1 MRNFLFLIL
10 YLSATTAIGQKIAL
24 VNGHVINGTDN
35 TVYEN
40 HTVLINGKLIEN
52 IQPSSSSVPEGYE
65 QIDLSGRYVMPGMID
80 AHTHISSLAAAKRA
94 LESGVTTVRSASV
107 SAYQDI
113 TIREMVKAG
122 QLAGPDMVAAGVFV
136 TPQLGET
143 VLADPRL
150 GALAEGVQTEE
161 ELRTLV
167 RINID
172 RGVDVIKTRGTERAG
187 LPNTDPRKQTYT
199 QAQLAVVVD
208 EAAKAN
214 VPVMVHAHGDEGA
227 YAAVAAG
234 ARSIEH
240 GTYLSRKTLALMS
253 EKGTYLVPT
262 YTTVVDLVEP
272 GGDYDNPI
280 LMMRGKHMLPALAES
295 FQMALEL
302 GVKIATG
309 ADTGYGPNSV
319 TRVSM
324 EAENFVLMGMTPFQ
338 AIQSATVVSA
348 ELLEM
353 ADQTGQLAAG
363 YEADL
368 IILTGNPLDNIK
380 YLQDVVMVMSNGQ
393 IAMKRFPFELEEAK

>member
-1 MRNFLFLIL
+1 MRNFLSIIL
-10 YLSATTAIGQKIAL
+10 CLFATSAVGQKIAL
-24 VNGHVINGTDN
+24 VNGHIINGTDN

-40 HTVLINGKLIEN
+40 HTLLVDGRLITNL
-52 IQPSSSSVPEGYE
+52 QPSSSSIPQEYE
-65 QIDLSGRYVMPGMID
+65 QIDLSGRYIMPGMID
-80 AHTHISSLAAAKRA
+80 AHTHISSLASAERA

-122 QLAGPDMVAAGVFV
+122 QLPGPDMIAAGVFV

-150 GALAEGVQTEE
+150 GALSKGVQTEE
-161 ELRTLV
+161 ELRALV

-187 LPNTDPRKQTYT
+187 LPDTDPRKQTYT
-199 QAQLAVVVD
+199 LEQLAVVVD
-208 EAAKAN
+208 EAAKAD

-240 GTYLSRKTLALMS
+240 GTYLSKKTLELMR

-309 ADTGYGPNSV
+309 ADTGYGSNSV

-338 AIQSATVVSA
+338 AIQAATVIGA
-348 ELLEM
+348 ELLEL
-353 ADQTGQLAAG
+353 DTQTGRLAAG

-368 IILTGNPLDNIK
+368 VVLTGNPLDDIR

-393 IAMKRFPFELEEAK
+393 VAMKRFPFEIEEE

>member
-1 MRNFLFLIL
+1 M
-10 YLSATTAIGQKIAL
+10 SQKIAL
-24 VNGHVINGTDN
+24 VNGHVLNGTDN

-52 IQPSSSSVPEGYE
+52 IQPPTSSIPDGYE
-65 QIDLSGRYVMPGMID
+65 QIDISGRYIMPGLID
-80 AHTHISSLAAAKRA
+80 AHTHISSLASAKRA

-113 TIREMVKAG
+113 AIREMVKAG

-150 GALAEGVQTEE
+150 GALSEGVQTEE
-161 ELRTLV
+161 ELRALV

-187 LPNTDPRKQTYT
+187 LPFTDPRKQTYS

-208 EAAKAN
+208 EAAKADI
-214 VPVMVHAHGDEGA
+214 PVMVHAHGDEGA

-234 ARSIEH
+234 AKSIEH
-240 GTYLSRKTLALMS
+240 GTYLSKRTLELMRD
-253 EKGTYLVPT
+253 KGTYLVPT

-309 ADTGYGPNSV
+309 ADTGYGPNSI

-348 ELLEM
+348 ELLELGE
-353 ADQTGQLAAG
+353 QTGRLAAG

-368 IILTGNPLDNIK
+368 IVLTGNPLDNIR
-380 YLQDVVMVMSNGQ
+380 YLQDVVMVMSNGEV
-393 IAMKRFPFELEEAK
+393 AMKRFPFQIEEQ

>member
-1 MRNFLFLIL
+1 MRNFLSIIL
-10 YLSATTAIGQKIAL
+10 CLLATSAVGQKIAL
-24 VNGHVINGTDN
+24 VNGHIINGTDN

-40 HTVLINGKLIEN
+40 HTLLVDGRLITNL
-52 IQPSSSSVPEGYE
+52 QPSSSSIPQEYE
-65 QIDLSGRYVMPGMID
+65 QIDLSGRYIMPGMID
-80 AHTHISSLAAAKRA
+80 AHTHISSLASAERA

-122 QLAGPDMVAAGVFV
+122 QLPGPDMIAAGVFV

-150 GALAEGVQTEE
+150 GVLSEGVQTEE

-187 LPNTDPRKQTYT
+187 LPYTDPRRQTYT
-199 QAQLAVVVD
+199 QEQLAVVVD

-234 ARSIEH
+234 ALSIEH
-240 GTYLSRKTLALMS
+240 GTYLSRKTLELMRA
-253 EKGTYLVPT
+253 KGTYLVPT

-309 ADTGYGPNSV
+309 ADTGYGSNSV

-338 AIQSATVVSA
+338 AIQAATVIGA
-348 ELLEM
+348 ELLELD
-353 ADQTGQLAAG
+353 AQTGRLAAG

-368 IILTGNPLDNIK
+368 IILTGNPLDDIR

-393 IAMKRFPFELEEAK
+393 VAMKRFPFEIEEE

>member
-1 MRNFLFLIL
+1 MRNFLSIIL
-10 YLSATTAIGQKIAL
+10 CLLATSAVGQKIAL
-24 VNGHVINGTDN
+24 VNGHIINGTDN

-40 HTVLINGKLIEN
+40 HTLLIDGRLITN
-52 IQPSSSSVPEGYE
+52 LQPSSSSIPQEYE
-65 QIDLSGRYVMPGMID
+65 QIDLSGRYIMPGMID
-80 AHTHISSLAAAKRA
+80 AHTHISSLASAERA

-122 QLAGPDMVAAGVFV
+122 QLPGPDMIAAGVFV

-150 GALAEGVQTEE
+150 GVLSDGVQTEE

-167 RINID
+167 RINIV

-187 LPNTDPRKQTYT
+187 LPYTDPRKQTYT
-199 QAQLAVVVD
+199 KEQLAVVVD

-234 ARSIEH
+234 ALSIEH
-240 GTYLSRKTLALMS
+240 GTYLSRKTLELMRD
-253 EKGTYLVPT
+253 KGTYLVPT

-295 FQMALEL
+295 FQIALEL

-309 ADTGYGPNSV
+309 ADTGYGSNSV

-338 AIQSATVVSA
+338 AIQAATVVGA
-348 ELLEM
+348 ELLELET
-353 ADQTGQLAAG
+353 QTGRLAAG

-368 IILTGNPLDNIK
+368 IVLTGNPLDNIR

-393 IAMKRFPFELEEAK
+393 VAMKRFPFEIEEE

>member
-1 MRNFLFLIL
+1 MRNFLSIIL
-10 YLSATTAIGQKIAL
+10 CLLVANAVGQKIAL
-24 VNGHVINGTDN
+24 VNGHIINGTDN

-40 HTVLINGKLIEN
+40 HTLLVDGRLITNL
-52 IQPSSSSVPEGYE
+52 QPSSSSIPQEYE
-65 QIDLSGRYVMPGMID
+65 QIDLSGRYIMPGMID
-80 AHTHISSLAAAKRA
+80 AHTHISSLASAERA

-122 QLAGPDMVAAGVFV
+122 QLPGPDMIAAGVFV

-150 GALAEGVQTEE
+150 GVLSEGVQTEE

-187 LPNTDPRKQTYT
+187 LPYTDPRKQTYT
-199 QAQLAVVVD
+199 QEQLAVVVD

-234 ARSIEH
+234 ALSIEH
-240 GTYLSRKTLALMS
+240 GTYLSRKTLELMRD
-253 EKGTYLVPT
+253 KGTYLVPT

-309 ADTGYGPNSV
+309 ADTGYGSNSV

-338 AIQSATVVSA
+338 AIQSATVVGA
-348 ELLEM
+348 ELLELET
-353 ADQTGQLAAG
+353 QTGRLAAG

-368 IILTGNPLDNIK
+368 IVLTGNPLDDIR

-393 IAMKRFPFELEEAK
+393 VAMKRFPFEIEEE